1 MKEYSESEIRSVYE
15 ELKKLEKEHFIRRE
29 DLFKVI
35 KEFYSILHKEIGYIK
50 EQFLNLERTMLEIK
64 RELDSRIDRIEEK
77 LAELERGETIEF
89 KVLPRKEAVKLI
101 EDYIEKHPGCLTS
114 EIIEALQL
122 DPSLVVDILRELEEK
137 GEVESRE
144 PE

>member
-1 MKEYSESEIRSVYE
+1 MREYSELEIKKINE
-15 ELKKLEKEHFIRRE
+15 ELRKLEKEFIRKDE
-29 DLFKVI
+29 LFKII
-35 KEFYSILHKEIGYIK
+35 KDFHLALDKEIEHIR
-50 EQFLNLERTMLEIK
+50 EQFLDLERTMLEIK
-64 RELDSRIDRIEEK
+64 RELDSRVDRIEEK
-77 LAELERGETIEF
+77 LAELELGETIEF
-89 KVLPRKEAVKLI
+89 KVLPREEAVKLI